1 MFKLIFLNFLGGC
14 IRKMGRVYIRY
25 EIKNQVLTMASTHVN
40 PFPVE
45 PLIKEIKT
53 FARNSNFDDNFA
65 RLLLYTNYVWR
76 NAKESDILQQVRFS
90 KDKEIVFVDK
100 KVLKMLHNILNNFF
114 RTDQEIQISLCDIFF
129 KNNFFKDGSNYKVYA
144 DPAEIFIIQNNVD
157 YFQNIFDS
165 LKYRF
170 DEETQNLL
178 KNKNIILSGGVPASL
193 IEFIGAKLVAFAME
207 SNLSTSE

>member
-100 KVLKMLHNILNNFF
+100 KVLKMLHNIYIYTKFKSEHF
-114 RTDQEIQISLCDIFF
+114 CIF
-129 KNNFFKDGSNYKVYA
+129 
-144 DPAEIFIIQNNVD
+144 
-157 YFQNIFDS
+157 
-165 LKYRF
+165 
-170 DEETQNLL
+170 
-178 KNKNIILSGGVPASL
+178 
-193 IEFIGAKLVAFAME
+193 
-207 SNLSTSE
+207 